1 MELRQPP
8 QVDDLDTRPTGGDRI
23 ARILMAANLAA
34 VLGLVALLLFW
45 APGSAAP
52 WRSGD
57 GDLDQLRQVAS
68 KLKAAGALDEAAELY
83 EDYLQRATDV
93 PAESRARIAFSLGT
107 TYLDRGRY
115 EQALRWFYEAETLGE
130 GALSP
135 SLSQEVG
142 RKIVHSLERLGRYQA
157 ARAALESQVALPS
170 GENRPSGEDGA
181 PDSDPVRR
189 DDAAD
194 PIAARLGEREIR
206 RSEVEAALDA
216 LPPQMA
222 EAFNGGEQRAD
233 FLRQYVA
240 EQLMYRKAQ
249 KLEYDKDPEVRR
261 QVENLMRQLVI
272 SRFVEQEVVSR
283 AFGDDEGSIA
293 EADLETWYR
302 ANRERYGDKEFAE
315 ARPQVAQDYRRDK
328 VQRAYDAMIET
339 ELAGEDVELFPRA
352 MTGATTTGGT
362 PPGGTPSTKAP
373 QPATDSPA
381 SDSPGATP

>member
-8 QVDDLDTRPTGGDRI
+8 QVDDLDSRPTGADQI
-23 ARILMAANLAA
+23 ARILMTANLLAVLGLAA
-34 VLGLVALLLFW
+34 VLLFW
-45 APGSAAP
+45 PSGSVAP

-68 KLKAAGALDEAAELY
+68 KLKAAGALDEAADLY

-170 GENRPSGEDGA
+170 NAEESG
-181 PDSDPVRR
+181 RR
-189 DDAAD
+189 DDSAD
-194 PIAARLGEREIR
+194 PIVARLGEREIH

-222 EAFNGGEQRAD
+222 EAFSSGEQRAD

-249 KLEYDKDPEVRR
+249 KLEIDKDPEVRR

-283 AFGDDEGSIA
+283 AFGDQDGSVA

-315 ARPQVAQDYRRDK
+315 ARPQVTQDYRRDK

-339 ELAGEDVELFPRA
+339 ELAGEDVELFPQA
-352 MTGATTTGGT
+352 MAEGVPATT
-362 PPGGTPSTKAP
+362 A
-373 QPATDSPA
+373 ASPA
-381 SDSPGATP
+381 AESATTEVPGAAP